1 MMFSLFLQKHGDQ
14 QGWKMRRKKW

>member
-1 MMFSLFLQKHGDQ
+1 MFSLFLQKHGDQ